1 MLARTGRWQPGQ
13 SGNPKGR
20 PSIKGPVEM
29 LAREHTEEAVRT
41 LVDLM
46 RHGEPDAVR
55 GAAANALLNRGWGM
69 PRHVVEPVE
78 KRVERM
84 TLEEVEAKLA
94 EIEAKKLIAAEQG
107 IDDQGDDEDF
117 G

>member
-1 MLARTGRWQPGQ
+1 
-13 SGNPKGR
+13 
-20 PSIKGPVEM
+20 M

-41 LVDLM
+41 LVELM

-69 PRHVVEPVE
+69 PRQVVEPVA
-78 KRVERM
+78 KRIEHL

-94 EIEAKKLIAAEQG
+94 EIDAQKLLAAEQG
-107 IDDQGDDEDF
+107 VDDQGDDEDF